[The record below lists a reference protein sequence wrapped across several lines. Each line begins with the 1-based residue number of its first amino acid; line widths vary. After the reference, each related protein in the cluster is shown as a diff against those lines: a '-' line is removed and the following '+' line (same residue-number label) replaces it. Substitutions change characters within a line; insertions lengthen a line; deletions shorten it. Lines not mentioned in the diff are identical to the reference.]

1 MPPRVPLP
9 TVAWVFLRL
18 GATAFGGPAA
28 HVGLMEEEIVRR
40 RGWLTQ
46 ADFLDLLGAA
56 HLIPGPTSSELAM
69 HVGRRVAGRPGL
81 VVAGVGFI
89 LPAALL
95 VTALAWAY
103 QRYGSLDAAKQILQ
117 GVKPVV
123 IAVIAQAL
131 VSLGRS
137 ALTSPLLVIVAVL
150 SAVVAALGA
159 HELAVLAGAGLFV
172 IIVRRRPRSAASIA
186 PFGLVAMPAISPS
199 VSLPTLFWVFLKTGA
214 LLFGS
219 GYLLVAYLR
228 ADLVERHKLLAE
240 EQLLDAVAVGQV
252 TPGPVTTTATFIGYL
267 LGGPAGAVV
276 ATVAIFLPAFVY
288 VAVSAPLVPRL
299 RRSPTTAAVLDG
311 VNAASL
317 ALMAV
322 AGAHLAVRSLTDMP
336 SVVLAV
342 GCAALLVRWK
352 VNSTWLIAAGLA
364 FGVGR
369 WLVG

>member
-1 MPPRVPLP
+1 MPPRVPLS

-28 HVGLMEEEIVRR
+28 HVGLMEDEIVRR
-40 RGWLTQ
+40 RGWLTRP
-46 ADFLDLLGAA
+46 DFLDLLAAA
-56 HLIPGPTSSELAM
+56 HLIPGPTSTELAM
-69 HVGRRVAGRPGL
+69 HIGRRVAGWMGL

-89 LPAALL
+89 LPAAVL

-103 QRYGSLDAAKQILQ
+103 QAYGNLDVAKEILQ

-123 IAVIAQAL
+123 IAVIVQAI
-131 VSLGRS
+131 VSLGRAALAS
-137 ALTSPLLVIVAVL
+137 ALLVTVAVV
-150 SAVVAALGA
+150 SAILAAVGV
-159 HELAVLAGAGLFV
+159 HELVVLVGAGVFV
-172 IIVRRRPRSAASIA
+172 AVARRRPRGVASIV
-186 PFGLVAMPAISPS
+186 PLVVGPVPN
-199 VSLPTLFWVFLKTGA
+199 VSLPSLFWVFFKTGA

-228 ADLVERHKLLAE
+228 ADLVERYHWLKE
-240 EQLLDAVAVGQV
+240 EELLDAIAVGQV
-252 TPGPVTTTATFIGYL
+252 TPGPVTTTATFVGYL
-267 LGGPAGAVV
+267 LGGTAGAVT

-288 VAVSAPLVPRL
+288 VAVSGPLVPRL
-299 RRSPTTAAVLDG
+299 RRSPTAAAVLDG

-322 AGAHLAVRSLTDMP
+322 AAVHLARGSLTDGP

-342 GCAALLVRWK
+342 VSLVVLLRWK
-352 VNSTWLIAAGLA
+352 VNSTWLITAGLA

-369 WLVG
+369 WLIG